1 MNREKCTA
9 VVLAAGKGS
18 RMGTKIQ
25 KQYLEI
31 CGKPVLYYSL
41 AAFAASPIIDEIVLV
56 TGEGK
61 TDYCRKNIIEAYG
74 ITKVNKIVVGG
85 KERYESVY
93 KALREIEP
101 EGYVFIH
108 DGARPFVDESIIERT
123 YQAVKEYRACVAG
136 MPSKDTVKI
145 VDENDF
151 AVNTPERRFVWCIQ
165 TPQVFETALIRH
177 AYFKLMENEENETGI
192 TDDAIFVP
200 MFSKYDIATQSVA
213 EMNQSFSKAHW
224 FGTDSLGRDL
234 WVRAWSGARVSL
246 TIGFAASIIN
256 AIVGSIMGGIS
267 GFYGGKIDMVIQRVV
282 DVLYGIPSLI
292 VTILLMVVVGNGV
305 HCLILAMCCVG
316 WIGGCRFVRGE
327 VLKLRESD
335 FVSAAKILGVPD
347 IVIIVKHIL
356 PNIMGLIIT
365 NLTMAI
371 PGAIFQEAFLSYIG
385 LGIKPPN
392 CSWGVLAKDGIAQ
405 LRIHPY
411 QVFVPAFLIC
421 TTMLA
426 LNLLGDG
433 LRDAF
438 DPKLRGTE

>member
-1 MNREKCTA
+1 MAEITRDKFK
-9 VVLAAGKGS
+9 VVGKNIQSMESIS
-18 RMGTKIQ
+18 RPNIGYWQDAWRRI
-25 KQYLEI
+25 
-31 CGKPVLYYSL
+31 
-41 AAFAASPIIDEIVLV
+41 
-56 TGEGK
+56 
-61 TDYCRKNIIEAYG
+61 RKN
-74 ITKVNKIVVGG
+74 KVAFFSLCLIGF
-85 KERYESVY
+85 
-93 KALREIEP
+93 
-101 EGYVFIH
+101 YV
-108 DGARPFVDESIIERT
+108 
-123 YQAVKEYRACVAG
+123 
-136 MPSKDTVKI
+136 
-145 VDENDF
+145 
-151 AVNTPERRFVWCIQ
+151 
-165 TPQVFETALIRH
+165 
-177 AYFKLMENEENETGI
+177 LM
-192 TDDAIFVP
+192 AIFAP
-200 MFSKYDIATQSVA
+200 MLSRYDFSTQSVA
-213 EMNQSFSKAHW
+213 EMNQIFSANQW
-224 FGTDSLGRDL
+224 FGTGSLGRDL
-234 WVRAWSGARVSL
+234 WVRAWKGARVSL

-256 AIVGSIMGGIS
+256 ACTGSLLGGIS
-267 GFYGGKIDMVIQRVV
+267 GFYGGKVDMIIQRIV
-282 DVLYGIPSLI
+282 DVLYGIPSMI
-292 VTILLMVVVGNGV
+292 VTILLMVVIGNGV

-316 WIGGCRFVRGE
+316 WIGSCRFVRGE

-335 FVSAAKILGVPD
+335 FVAAARILGVPD

-411 QVFVPAFLIC
+411 QVVVPAFLIC